1 MTKKN
6 YHTSSSKWRTIQE
19 YPSPNNMHDKQKYL
33 NEYIKEEKIFV
44 KEVLGDSRQGIIF
57 ALN

>member
-1 MTKKN
+1 
-6 YHTSSSKWRTIQE
+6 
-19 YPSPNNMHDKQKYL
+19 MHDKQKYL

-44 KEVLGDSRQGIIF
+44 KEFLGDSLQGIIF

>member
-1 MTKKN
+1 
-6 YHTSSSKWRTIQE
+6 
-19 YPSPNNMHDKQKYL
+19 MHDKQKYL